1 MNNLTSVVFAPRF
14 NLCFSRLT
22 VQFSTVKI
30 VQHVFFQPI
39 TRTTNLKPIVNAYRS
54 LSLVLSYRI
63 IISWA
68 YLFSFFFVLG
78 KHQAHVLALGTE
90 RMFSALG
97 SEFMF
102 FALACGRMF
111 SALACGLIFFAL
123 ACGRMFS
130 VLACG
135 LMFSALGS
143 ELMFFRACL
152 RAHVFRAWPVA
163 NALKRHTFQTAIKSI
178 LYCNDQRFD

>member
-102 FALACGRMF
+102 F
-111 SALACGLIFFAL
+111 
-123 ACGRMFS
+123 
-130 VLACG
+130 
-135 LMFSALGS
+135 
-143 ELMFFRACL
+143 RACL

-163 NALKRHTFQTAIKSI
+163 NALKRHTFQTEIKSI

>member
-1 MNNLTSVVFAPRF
+1 MNINLTSVVFAPRF
-14 NLCFSRLT
+14 NLCFPRLT

-68 YLFSFFFVLG
+68 YLFSFFFCAWKAPG
-78 KHQAHVLALGTE
+78 SCSRTWNRAHV
-90 RMFSALG
+90 
-97 SEFMF
+97 
-102 FALACGRMF
+102 
-111 SALACGLIFFAL
+111 
-123 ACGRMFS
+123 
-130 VLACG
+130 
-135 LMFSALGS
+135 
-143 ELMFFRACL
+143 FRAWFRVHVFRTCL
-152 RAHVFRAWPVA
+152 RAYVFRAWPVA
-163 NALKRHTFQTAIKSI
+163 NALKRHTFQTEIKSI